1 MYNTAMK
8 KINRFG
14 KIGKQVITVLMVITV
29 ILTAVTAGL
38 AGYLL
43 SLPEDAVKM
52 QVSADADLD
61 VQEELFAP
69 LWNTLADGV
78 TYSSEQMPD
87 LENGALLPPEDTPL
101 KVSLSIFDLEAST
114 AVIHSDAGRKLV
126 HAETEPV
133 QYEAADFA
141 KLLWWCVLAAV
152 SGIAALFMMRRLF
165 CGFEQCESP
174 FREEVVKRMRQFTF
188 SLLPFAILVSVAET
202 AAETILY
209 PKEGL
214 NLYVE
219 WGAFAAFVIA
229 LCLGTVFR
237 YGAQLQQESDE
248 TL

>member
-29 ILTAVTAGL
+29 ILTAAVAGF
-38 AGYLL
+38 AGYLV

-61 VQEELFAP
+61 VQEKLFGP
-69 LWNTLADGV
+69 LWDSLADGV
-78 TYSSEQMPD
+78 AYSSEQMPD
-87 LENGALLPPEDTPL
+87 LENEALLPPEDIPL
-101 KVSLSIFDLEAST
+101 KVRLPIFDLEAST
-114 AVIHSDAGRKLV
+114 AVIHSEAGRKLV

-133 QYEAADFA
+133 QYETTDFA
-141 KLLWWCVLAAV
+141 KLLWWCVLAAA
-152 SGIAALFMMRRLF
+152 SGIAALFMMRSLF
-165 CGFEQCESP
+165 LCFEKCESP
-174 FREEVVKRMRQFTF
+174 FCEQIVKRMRQFTF
-188 SLLPFAILVSVAET
+188 SLLPLAVLVSAADT
-202 AAETILY
+202 AVESILY

-214 NLYVE
+214 NIYVE
-219 WGAFAAFVIA
+219 WGAFGAFLIA